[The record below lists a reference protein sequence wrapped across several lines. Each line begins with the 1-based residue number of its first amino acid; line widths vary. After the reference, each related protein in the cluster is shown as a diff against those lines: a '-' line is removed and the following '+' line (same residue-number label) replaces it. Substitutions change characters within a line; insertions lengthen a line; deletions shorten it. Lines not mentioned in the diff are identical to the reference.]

1 MTKPIGT
8 YDYKLK
14 KRFAKRLDKAYQYAL
29 NKHLVISMIREAINE
44 NELTDIFLDENIT
57 GILKSKKGYLIFV
70 ERTE

>member
-29 NKHLVISMIREAINE
+29 NKHLAIRMIREAINE
-44 NELTDIFLDENIT
+44 NELTGIFLDENIT
-57 GILKSKKGYLIFV
+57 GILKRKKGYLIF
-70 ERTE
+70 EEKTE